1 MFADEWE
8 KIEKQFNLA
17 ERETVTMTTEN
28 FKKAM
33 FHSYRKGEESAAGAE
48 LFGKLFGG

>member
-1 MFADEWE
+1 MFEDVWK

-33 FHSYRKGEESAAGAE
+33 LHAYTRGEREAEGKE
-48 LFGKLFGG
+48 LFNNLFSN